1 MLAHRLAE
9 LRIVGHAGIVER
21 GQVELHEPSAL
32 GLGDPEAAVDVN
44 EVREAELA
52 REPVRTAE
60 ALCREHRQMLDVL
73 WPPCAEQRLEQR
85 IGEHAVVGRPAR
97 AGAVRPRRPRAR
109 RATSRS
115 FSSSWRKPSTS
126 TGAPSNIS
134 LARSTTRG
142 CGTLRPVDLDL
153 AQLRAFVAVVD
164 RS

>member
-32 GLGDPEAAVDVN
+32 GLGDREAAMDVN

-52 REPVRTAE
+52 REPVPTAE

-85 IGEHAVVGRPAR
+85 IGEHAVVEDLLGPVQCGLAARVLVERLPGRSRRYGGSPA
-97 AGAVRPRRPRAR
+97 P
-109 RATSRS
+109 
-115 FSSSWRKPSTS
+115 
-126 TGAPSNIS
+126 
-134 LARSTTRG
+134 
-142 CGTLRPVDLDL
+142 
-153 AQLRAFVAVVD
+153 
-164 RS
+164 